1 MRAAVFRSLLVI
13 GAGGLVLAG
22 VLYVASTVD
31 ARPPQALSI
40 SVTQPVGGD
49 SQVALITTSIEV
61 AFSEPVM
68 ADAAEAVVIEPA
80 VAGAPSWSG
89 STLTI
94 TPDDPLELESEYT
107 VSIRAGVRDAAG
119 NEMTDVPSPFTFR
132 TAGRPSVLET
142 VPANGATDVATDAPL
157 EIRFSTLMDTASV
170 EAGLSLDPG
179 FAHEVRWSEDLL
191 EIVPTTPLSADREYE
206 VTIAATAADVAGVEL
221 GASVTIGFR
230 TVSPGL
236 EIEALVPAGDV
247 DGIAL
252 GTPIA
257 VVFDR
262 PIDPATVDD
271 ESLTITPD
279 VAGSLEVVAVP
290 GDPAT
295 DDGSGR
301 VLRFTPSGPLPPTT
315 TFEVDL
321 APGVTSTEGGGLA
334 GPTSWTFT
342 TGAPPGTVSNQITFL
357 TERSGVANVW
367 AMNADGTGQRQVTVE
382 LTPVLDYAVA
392 PDGSSVVVGDGRRLV
407 FIRADGSERRVLTAD
422 EHWEVDPTYAPGG
435 QRVAFARVDAE
446 DGRGLG
452 LWEWDV
458 GSGAARA
465 VDLPRD
471 PTASPDPTP
480 SEAAADLALRAP
492 RYAPDGLALAFI
504 DASGTVGI
512 LDLADQRLTRVDYAS
527 SAPPLWLPDSSAIL
541 LTGSTDGASAPRAAD
556 APLPPLQPGDEDA
569 VHRLGRFGT
578 RVTETAFGPGWQ
590 VLAVATDGTIAYAT
604 DRGWLGFT
612 ANEDELGDP
621 ASVDGGR
628 VVAGAFAPGE
638 SAMVIA
644 VENEADVARLELVD
658 LDTDRRTPLAP
669 DGAAPRWLP

>member
-1 MRAAVFRSLLVI
+1 MRAAVLRSLFVI
-13 GAGGLVLAG
+13 GVGALVLAG

-68 ADAAEAVVIEPA
+68 ADAADAVVIEPA

-94 TPDDPLELESEYT
+94 TPDEPLDLESEYI
-107 VSIRAGVRDAAG
+107 VSLRAGIRDAAG
-119 NEMTDVPSPFTFR
+119 NEMTDLPSPFTFR

-142 VPANGATDVATDAPL
+142 VPADGATEVATDAPL

-191 EIVPTTPLSADREYE
+191 EIVPTAPLSADREYE
-206 VTIAATAADVAGVEL
+206 VTIAAAAADVAGVEL
-221 GASVTIGFR
+221 GEAVTIRFR

-236 EIEALVPAGDV
+236 AIQALVPADDV

-252 GTPIA
+252 ATPIA
-257 VVFDR
+257 MIFDR

-271 ESLTITPD
+271 ESLTITPE
-279 VAGSLEVVAVP
+279 VAGNLEVVAVP
-290 GDPAT
+290 GDPAS

-315 TFEVDL
+315 TFQVDL
-321 APGVTSTEGGGLA
+321 GPGVTSTEGGGLA

-407 FIRADGSERRVLTAD
+407 FIRTDGSERRVLTAD

-435 QRVAFARVDAE
+435 QRVAFARFDAE
-446 DGRGLG
+446 EGRGLG
-452 LWEWDV
+452 LWEWTV
-458 GSGAARA
+458 GSGEAGAI
-465 VDLPRD
+465 DIPRD
-471 PTASPDPTP
+471 PTESPDPTP
-480 SEAAADLALRAP
+480 SDVAADLALRAP
-492 RYAPDGLALAFI
+492 RYAPDGQTLAFV

-512 LDLADQRLTRVDYAS
+512 LDLPDQRLTRVDYAA
-527 SAPPLWLPDSSAIL
+527 SAAPVWLPDGSAVL
-541 LTGSTDGASAPRAAD
+541 LTGWTSGTSTPPTVD
-556 APLPPLQPGDEDA
+556 APVPPLEPGDEDA
-569 VHRLGRFGT
+569 IHRLARLGT
-578 RVTETAFGPGWQ
+578 RVTETAFGPGWR
-590 VLAVATDGTIAYAT
+590 VLAVAADGTIAYAT
-604 DRGWLGFT
+604 DRGWLGLT
-612 ANEDELGDP
+612 ASEDELGDP

-644 VENEADVARLELVD
+644 VEDETDAVGLELVD
-658 LDTDRRTPLAP
+658 LDTDRRTLLAP
-669 DGAAPRWLP
+669 DGASPRWLP

>member
-22 VLYVASTVD
+22 VLYIASTVD

-49 SQVALITTSIEV
+49 AQVALITTSIEV

-68 ADAAEAVVIEPA
+68 ADAADAVVIEPA

-94 TPDDPLELESEYT
+94 TPDEPLELESDYT
-107 VSIRAGVRDAAG
+107 VSVGAGVRDASG
-119 NEMTDVPSPFTFR
+119 NEMTDLPSPFTFR
-132 TAGRPSVLET
+132 TAGRPSVIET
-142 VPANGATDVATDAPL
+142 VPADGAMDVATDAPL

-179 FAHEVRWSEDLL
+179 FAHDVRWSEDLL
-191 EIVPTTPLSADREYE
+191 EIVPIAPLGADREYE
-206 VTIAATAADVAGVEL
+206 VTIAATAADAAGVEL
-221 GASVTIGFR
+221 GEAVTIRFR

-236 EIEALVPAGDV
+236 AIEAIVPADDV

-257 VVFDR
+257 VIFDR

-279 VAGSLEVVAVP
+279 VAGTLEVVAAP

-301 VLRFTPSGPLPPTT
+301 VLRFTPSGPLAPTT
-315 TFEVDL
+315 TFQVDL
-321 APGVTSTEGGGLA
+321 GPGVASPEGGGLA

-392 PDGSSVVVGDGRRLV
+392 QDGSSMVVGDGRRLV
-407 FIRADGSERRVLTAD
+407 FIRTDGSERRVLTAD
-422 EHWEVDPTYAPGG
+422 EHWEVDPNYAPGG
-435 QRVAFARVDAE
+435 QRVAFARFDAE

-452 LWEWDV
+452 LWEWEV
-458 GSGAARA
+458 GSGEARA
-465 VDLPRD
+465 IDLPRD
-471 PTASPDPTP
+471 PTASPDPTQ
-480 SEAAADLALRAP
+480 SDGAADLALRAP
-492 RYAPDGLALAFI
+492 RYAPDGQALAFV

-512 LDLADQRLTRVDYAS
+512 LDLPDLRLAHVDYAA
-527 SAPPLWLPDSSAIL
+527 SAKPVWLPDGSAVL
-541 LTGSTDGASAPRAAD
+541 LTGSTGGASVPRALD
-556 APLPPLQPGDEDA
+556 APVPPLTPGDEDA
-569 VHRLGRFGT
+569 VHRLGRSGT
-578 RVTETAFGPGWQ
+578 RVTDTAFGPGWR

-604 DRGWLGFT
+604 DRGWLGLT
-612 ANEDELGDP
+612 VSADELGDP
-621 ASVDGGR
+621 ANVDGGR

-644 VENEADVARLELVD
+644 VEGVDGGVGLELVD
-658 LDTDRRTPLAP
+658 LDTDLRTPLAP
-669 DGAAPRWLP
+669 DGASPRWLP